1 MNMKSNLVNK
11 SRKELHKIIQE
22 YRSQLN
28 LKEEELEETLR
39 LLNMYEKKVEILD
52 RTKKENEIKFAIL
65 EDDLKKKKDDKYKVD
80 ALQGEIINLLSDIET
95 LNTIKNKKIKSL
107 ETENTELKKRRENK
121 VYLQPQLANKKS
133 RNSVIF
139 KWIKNWLY
147 RSPRVKKVYRFFF
160 VK

>member
-95 LNTIKNKKIKSL
+95 LNTIKNEKIKSL